1 MISALRV
8 PLPVFLLL
16 ASMTMCAV
24 ATAADLTAR
33 QLVDRVLASKAK
45 YRTLAAT
52 VEKTLSSRLGGDEW
66 QRESRKT
73 ITWRWRAAEDVWFL
87 EFVEQRGQGA
97 EVRKYAKRKDC
108 LKMFESWGGGR
119 GGGKVVSLA
128 SRQDRHMGCLTPD
141 TVLWDPSGYSWDAY
155 VKGAQK
161 LVHKEGIY
169 YLTSSVVGGRAVV
182 TIAVDP
188 DHGYLPT
195 MYEVK
200 RPEKAD
206 VFMRYSSHDLRE
218 VNGLWFPFRYE
229 MVVCPPDGK
238 DTRGEFEV
246 REIAVNQP
254 IPDEQLDFRFPPGSR
269 VSYETKLLRLKMALE
284 RVPRKA
290 EKAPAP
296 VPPVASPAP
305 PKQPTLVS
313 HGGPTA
319 VPATSAGDAARR
331 SSAQPTAP
339 AGEPPGAASRW
350 TSLRSIAFG
359 LLLIAVVLVL
369 LRRGKGK
376 EEAQ

>member
-128 SRQDRHMGCLTPD
+128 SRQDRHMGCLMSP
-141 TVLWDPSGYSWDAY
+141 
-155 VKGAQK
+155 
-161 LVHKEGIY
+161 
-169 YLTSSVVGGRAVV
+169 VG
-182 TIAVDP
+182 
-188 DHGYLPT
+188 
-195 MYEVK
+195 
-200 RPEKAD
+200 
-206 VFMRYSSHDLRE
+206 S
-218 VNGLWFPFRYE
+218 N
-229 MVVCPPDGK
+229 
-238 DTRGEFEV
+238 
-246 REIAVNQP
+246 
-254 IPDEQLDFRFPPGSR
+254 
-269 VSYETKLLRLKMALE
+269 
-284 RVPRKA
+284 
-290 EKAPAP
+290 
-296 VPPVASPAP
+296 
-305 PKQPTLVS
+305 
-313 HGGPTA
+313 
-319 VPATSAGDAARR
+319 
-331 SSAQPTAP
+331 
-339 AGEPPGAASRW
+339 
-350 TSLRSIAFG
+350 
-359 LLLIAVVLVL
+359 
-369 LRRGKGK
+369 
-376 EEAQ
+376 